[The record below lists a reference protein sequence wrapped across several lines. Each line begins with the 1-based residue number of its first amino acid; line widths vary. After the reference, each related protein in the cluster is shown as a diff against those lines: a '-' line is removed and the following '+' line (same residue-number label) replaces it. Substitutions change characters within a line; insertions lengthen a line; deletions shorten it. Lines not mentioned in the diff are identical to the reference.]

1 MSRVQELFS
10 WFLYQKFVRITNE
23 LSINA
28 ITITGNKNSEVNDG
42 LQHEQCMLHCYSIHC
57 TTYLEQR
64 LFVHVKHSRT
74 ITTDRQANK
83 S

>member
-42 LQHEQCMLHCYSIHC
+42 LQHELCMLQFTLYNIFGAKIVC
-57 TTYLEQR
+57 TC
-64 LFVHVKHSRT
+64 
-74 ITTDRQANK
+74 
-83 S
+83 